1 MKVTVGMPVYNRPV
15 ELRRAIESILAQTYK
30 DIEIVI
36 SNNCSPNTEVD
47 LVIKEYMNADERI
60 HYFYQDKPLRVID
73 NFRFVLA
80 NATGDY
86 FVFLADDDWFD
97 KDYIEKCV
105 AFLQNNSD
113 YSLACGSC
121 SYHDEDAVLI
131 DNENLVSITDNN
143 TFNRV
148 KYYYKHVRFNGYF
161 YSLRKTELSK
171 KIELRD
177 KMAFDWLYLAALVYS
192 GKVKV
197 LEDTA
202 MHITKGGMSTDVVE
216 MNRNIGANTII
227 SRNLIGLTIAYNAF
241 EDIFQQKIYSMSAI
255 SKFIFSVKIF
265 FAVYTKTFMWDVLFL
280 KNKILRRKK

>member
-1 MKVTVGMPVYNRPV
+1 MKVTVGMPVYNRPD
-15 ELRRAIESILAQTYK
+15 ELRRAIESILSQTYK

-36 SNNCSPNTEVD
+36 SNNCSPNKEVD
-47 LVIKEYMNADERI
+47 LVVKEYLNKDSRI
-60 HYFYQDKPLRVID
+60 NYFYQDKPLRVID
-73 NFRFVLA
+73 NFRFVLEK
-80 NATGDY
+80 ATGDY

-97 KDYIEKCV
+97 KDYIEKCIL
-105 AFLQNNSD
+105 FLKNNSD

-121 SYHDEDAVLI
+121 SYHKEDGTLM
-131 DNENLVSITDNN
+131 DNENLVSITDEN
-143 TFNRV
+143 TYSRV
-148 KYYYKHVRFNGYF
+148 KSYYKQIRFNGYF

-171 KIELRD
+171 KIELQD

-197 LEDTA
+197 LENTA

-216 MNRNIGANTII
+216 MNRNIGTNNII
-227 SRNLIGLTIAYNAF
+227 SRNLIGLTIACNAF
-241 EDIFQQKIYSMSAI
+241 EDIFNQRIYSMNVI

-265 FAVYTKTFMWDVLFL
+265 LVVYTKTFMWDVLFF